1 MIGPREPVIMAED
14 FTAMVAWYRDV
25 LGMTVTYLVED
36 DYHYANLETESGVK
50 IGIADAREMGVTPG
64 DRRHNTVVLQIDVP
78 NVQAFFDHITANSG
92 TPTFGPSF
100 DEKGQ
105 FWYGGFADLEGN
117 PIWVV
122 DENC

>member
-1 MIGPREPVIMAED
+1 MIGPREPVIMADD

-36 DYHYANLETESGVK
+36 DYHYANLETVSGVK
-50 IGIADAREMGVTPG
+50 IGIADAKEMGVTPG

-78 NVQAFFDHITANSG
+78 NVQAFFDHIAANSG

-105 FWYGGFADLEGN
+105 FWYGGFTDLEGN

>member
-14 FTAMVAWYRDV
+14 FSAMVAWYRNV
-25 LGMTVTYLVED
+25 LKMAVTYLVED

-50 IGIADAREMGVTPG
+50 IGIADAKEMGVVPG

-78 NVQAFFDHITANSG
+78 NVQTFFDHIAKNSG

-105 FWYGGFADLEGN
+105 FWYGGFNDLEGN